1 MRKVLIFSLV
11 YFPKYVGGAEV
22 AVKEIT
28 DRISSSDFQY
38 DMIALNGG
46 GESIKEKVGNIT
58 VYRLFS
64 KVGIIQKLLYPF
76 AACRKAFELHR
87 ANHYD
92 MIWSIMASY
101 AGFAAFLFKR
111 KYPHVPNILTI
122 QEGDHFERR
131 AGIFNFAFRW
141 IFKAADYIQVI
152 SNFLADWS
160 EKMGARCPIV
170 VVPNAVDVKLFSN
183 KGDVMHVEELKRK
196 LNKKGGD
203 IFLITTSRLTEKNGV
218 GDIIESLQYL
228 APNIKL
234 LILGKGELEK
244 TLKEK
249 TAKLL
254 LEHRVN
260 FLGYVSHA
268 EMPSYL
274 HASDIFIRPSLTEG
288 LGNSFLEAMA
298 AGIPVIATPVGGIP
312 DFLTDGETGL
322 FCEVNNPK
330 SIAQKAEKLIK
341 DYESREYIVKRAESM
356 VKERYEWSTITM
368 AMKKIFESAST
379 V

>member
-28 DRISSSDFQY
+28 DRIRTSDLNF
-38 DMIALNGG
+38 DMITLNGG
-46 GESIKEKVGNIT
+46 GEPSVDKVGNIT
-58 VYRLFS
+58 IHRVFS
-64 KVGIIQKLLYPF
+64 KVGTIQKLLYPF
-76 AACRKAFELHR
+76 AAYRKALELHR

-92 MIWSIMASY
+92 MVWSIMASY

-131 AGIFNFAFRW
+131 VGMMKPLFKRIFMS
-141 IFKAADYIQVI
+141 ADYVQAI

-170 VVPNAVDVKLFSN
+170 VVPNAVDVELFSKKEN
-183 KGDVMHVEELKRK
+183 EAHAEEFKK
-196 LNKKGGD
+196 QLNKKEGD

-228 APNIKL
+228 SPNIKL

-244 TLKEK
+244 SLREK
-249 TAKLL
+249 VAKLL

-260 FLGYVSHA
+260 FLGFVPHKA
-268 EMPSYL
+268 MPAYL
-274 HASDIFIRPSLTEG
+274 HISDIFIRPSLTEG

-312 DFLTDGETGL
+312 DFLVDGETGL
-322 FCEVNNPK
+322 FCEVKNPK
-330 SIAQKAEKLIK
+330 SIAQKVEKLIK
-341 DYESREYIVKRAESM
+341 DYESREYIVNRAAKM
-356 VKERYEWSTITM
+356 VREKYEWAKISVD
-368 AMKKIFESAST
+368 MKKIFDTASA